1 MAYCSF
7 CRVNIQ
13 PRLSNLKNHED
24 TSKHIKAAGSVSS
37 TKKLFAPRPKDGAE
51 KKSVELKFAVAIAC
65 HTSISSIDHL
75 GELIASNGAG
85 SKLEKMKL
93 HRSKCTSLIKKV
105 ISPALH
111 EELCNDMEGE
121 KYCVMIDESTDVA
134 CIKCL
139 CIAVRYF
146 TKKEQNITTSLLGLI
161 PVTHATGEA
170 LFQATKDCLEAS
182 KLKLTDC
189 VGFASDGASAMVGE
203 HDSVWSRMKIA
214 APNCILMKC
223 ICHSL
228 ALCIKHAFEQ
238 MPSHLGFMLSE
249 IPKWFS
255 KSILRREAYSKLLE
269 IINENSESASM
280 PRPFQ
285 KMSQTR
291 WLV

>member
-1 MAYCSF
+1 M
-7 CRVNIQ
+7 
-13 PRLSNLKNHED
+13 
-24 TSKHIKAAGSVSS
+24 
-37 TKKLFAPRPKDGAE
+37 
-51 KKSVELKFAVAIAC
+51 ELKFAVAIAC

-228 ALCIKHAFEQ
+228 ALCIKHAFDQ
-238 MPSHLGFMLSE
+238 MPSHLGFMLSK

-255 KSILRREAYSKLLE
+255 KSILRREAYSKLFE
-269 IINENSESASM
+269 IINEN
-280 PRPFQ
+280 Q
-285 KMSQTR
+285 KVQACPAHSKRCHKHVGLFEGKFCITF
-291 WLV
+291 